1 MKCVLGRVRESLRK
15 VKNLKNSRECGNV
28 PKNINSSSKLQFD
41 EKIVKNLKI
50 RVLPVISADIAK
62 TMVAILIAIL
72 MKLVNFTQSNGL
84 KSGFDV
90 GRSVKRRSAA
100 RIKDGRVI
108 IT

>member
-1 MKCVLGRVRESLRK
+1 MVE
-15 VKNLKNSRECGNV
+15 
-28 PKNINSSSKLQFD
+28 
-41 EKIVKNLKI
+41 NLKI

-90 GRSVKRRSAA
+90 GRSVNRRSAA
-100 RIKDGRVI
+100 RVKDGRVI